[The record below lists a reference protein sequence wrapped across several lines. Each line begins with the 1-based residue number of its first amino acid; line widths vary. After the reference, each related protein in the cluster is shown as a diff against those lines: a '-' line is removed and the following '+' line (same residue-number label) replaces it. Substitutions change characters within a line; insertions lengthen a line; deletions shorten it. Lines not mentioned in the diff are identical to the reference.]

1 MSALQQQKK
10 PESAQEESQGAAEMA
25 ESSPD
30 KQDMYGN
37 AAIQE
42 MMGADEAAV
51 EEVSPEEQAVEQEE
65 KVSGTID
72 VNAASGEE
80 LEELPGIGPV
90 KAKAIIAYR
99 EKNGPFATVDDL
111 TNVKG
116 IKNATLEKMRE
127 HVVAGA
133 APSGEVDVEALL
145 ESAKAGII
153 DYFKNVFLPGAS
165 FQGSFGAKSWEEVQG
180 DVTADANAFGN
191 GEYDEMFEEEG
202 ANTWGGRIWDLYTE
216 VTVKHDGTVAKV
228 YIEID

>member
-1 MSALQQQKK
+1 MSALQQKQKS
-10 PESAQEESQGAAEMA
+10 ETGEVAAPANEMV

-30 KQDMYGN
+30 MQDTYGN

-51 EEVSPEEQAVEQEE
+51 EEVGAEEQAVEQEDS
-65 KVSGTID
+65 VSGTVD

-80 LEELPGIGPV
+80 LEALPGIGPV

-116 IKNATLEKMRE
+116 IKSATLEKMRE

-133 APSGEVDVEALL
+133 APSGEVDLEVLL
-145 ESAKAGII
+145 QSAQAGIM

-165 FQGSFGAKSWEEVQG
+165 FQGTFGAKSWEEVQG
-180 DVTADANAFGN
+180 DVPADASAFGN

-202 ANTWGGRIWDLYTE
+202 SNTWSGRIWDLYTE
-216 VTVKHDGTVAKV
+216 VTVAHDGTVKNV